1 MDIYIRFLR
10 EKRKILSKDMCLKEL
25 SGVRFIDKYFCQ
37 VEKNTAE
44 TLFDK
49 MVKRI
54 SNKFPSFR

>member
-1 MDIYIRFLR
+1 MQIEGSKDMDIYIGFLR

-44 TLFDK
+44 TRSIK
-49 MVKRI
+49 W
-54 SNKFPSFR
+54 